1 MSSGTGDAPSQGG
14 RAPGRVWRSLGARLV
29 VWYVAVTLLSYL
41 ALAAI
46 VPLTVRAWVDDEG
59 QKTTQGALERY
70 RQALEVGGT
79 DALRSLFACDVPTD
93 ARFTLRLRDKA
104 NVELYRVSSDETSDQ
119 VGRVLTGESGDG
131 SSASRLPRGWHVAS
145 VAVSQDRQLE
155 MVRQDDAVLRSWGR
169 VRELSLLILLSGLI
183 SAIVGALV
191 ITRRSLRPVVDLATA
206 SQKIIDS
213 GDLTLRVPTRG
224 TADNLDQLA
233 SLFNRMLA
241 RNEALVR
248 AMRESLDNVAHDLR
262 TPLTRLR
269 AGAELA
275 LTGAPGAP
283 RPEDALAFA
292 IEESDRVLSMLTT
305 LMDITGAETGAMRLE
320 RKPEDLADI
329 ARESVELYDFV
340 ATERGVHLVTQLA
353 ANVRVN
359 VDRAR
364 VRQVCANLIDNA
376 IKYTPAGGHLEV
388 SVSGDGNTGILSVT
402 DNGVGIAPTD
412 LPRVWDRLYRGDHSR
427 TEHGLGLGLSLVK
440 AVVEA
445 HGGTV
450 SVTSKPGVGS
460 TFEVRF
466 ERVTGGSARRE
477 CLAGNDAGSCR

>member
-1 MSSGTGDAPSQGG
+1 M
-14 RAPGRVWRSLGARLV
+14 
-29 VWYVAVTLLSYL
+29 
-41 ALAAI
+41 
-46 VPLTVRAWVDDEG
+46 DDEG
-59 QKTTQGALERY
+59 QKTTEGALERY
-70 RQALEVGGT
+70 RQVLEVGGT
-79 DALRSLFACDVPTD
+79 DALRSLFACDIPPATS
-93 ARFTLRLRDKA
+93 FTLRLRDKA
-104 NVELYRVSSDETSDQ
+104 NVELYRVSSDDVSNR
-119 VGRVLTGESGDG
+119 VGRVLTVDSYG
-131 SSASRLPRGWHVAS
+131 STDLARLPRGWHIAS

-155 MVRQDDAVLRSWGR
+155 MVRRDDAVLRSWGR
-169 VRELSLLILLSGLI
+169 VRELSLLILLSGLL

-206 SQKIIDS
+206 SQRIIDS
-213 GDLTLRVPTRG
+213 GDLTLRVPTRE

-275 LTGAPGAP
+275 LTGASGAP
-283 RPEDALAFA
+283 PAEEALAGA

-305 LMDITGAETGAMRLE
+305 LMDITGAETGAMRLF

-340 ATERGVHLVTQLA
+340 ATERGVHLVTRLA

-388 SVSGDGNTGILSVT
+388 SVTEDGTSGIFSVT
-402 DNGVGIAPTD
+402 DNGVGIPPTD

-427 TEHGLGLGLSLVK
+427 AEHGLGLGLALVR

-445 HGGTV
+445 HGGSV
-450 SVTSKPGVGS
+450 RVTSELGAGS
-460 TFEVRF
+460 TFAVHF
-466 ERVTGGSARRE
+466 ELVTTGDGRITGDGAR
-477 CLAGNDAGSCR
+477 

>member
-1 MSSGTGDAPSQGG
+1 MSSATGDRPAGVS
-14 RAPGRVWRSLGARLV
+14 RAPGRVWRTLGARLAL
-29 VWYVAVTLLSYL
+29 WYVAVTLLSYV

-70 RQALEVGGT
+70 RQALEIGGT
-79 DALRSLFACDVPTD
+79 DALRSLFACDVPTE
-93 ARFTLRLRDKA
+93 ASFTLRLRDKA
-104 NVELYRVSSDETSDQ
+104 NVELYRVSSDEASDQ
-119 VGRVLTGESGDG
+119 VGRVLTRDGGDG
-131 SSASRLPRGWHVAS
+131 KGKARLPSGWHVAS

-155 MVRQDDAVLRSWGR
+155 MVRQDDAGLRSWGR
-169 VRELSLLILLSGLI
+169 VRELSLLILLSGLL

-206 SQKIIDS
+206 SQQIIDS
-213 GDLTLRVPTRG
+213 GDLTLRVATRG

-233 SLFNRMLA
+233 GLFNRMLA

-275 LTGAPGAP
+275 LTGANGAP
-283 RPEDALAFA
+283 RAEDALAGA

-305 LMDITGAETGAMRLE
+305 LMDITGAETGAMRLD

-340 ATERGVHLVTQLA
+340 ATERGVHLVTRLT

-388 SVSGDGNTGILSVT
+388 SVTADGDKGILAVT
-402 DNGVGIAPTD
+402 DNGVGIPTTD

-427 TEHGLGLGLSLVK
+427 AEHGLGLGLSLVK

-450 SVTSKPGVGS
+450 SVKSEPGVGS
-460 TFEVRF
+460 TFEVRL
-466 ERVTGGSARRE
+466 ELAKAGSSQAAQP
-477 CLAGNDAGSCR
+477 AGNDAGSWR

>member
-1 MSSGTGDAPSQGG
+1 MSSARGDAPKTPS
-14 RAPGRVWRSLGARLV
+14 RAPGRVWRSLGTRLAL
-29 VWYVAVTLLSYL
+29 WYVTVTLLSYV

-59 QKTTQGALERY
+59 QKTTEGALERY

-79 DALRSLFACDVPTD
+79 DALRSLFACDVSPP
-93 ARFTLRLRDKA
+93 ASFTLRLRDSA
-104 NVELYRVSSDETSDQ
+104 NVELYRVSSDETSDH
-119 VGRVLTGESGDG
+119 VGRRFTSDG
-131 SSASRLPRGWHVAS
+131 GAARLPRGWHVAS

-155 MVRQDDAVLRSWGR
+155 MVRQDDALLRSWGR
-169 VRELSLLILLSGLI
+169 VRELSLLILLSGLF

-206 SQKIIDS
+206 SQRIIES
-213 GDLTLRVPTRG
+213 GDLTQRVPTRG
-224 TADNLDQLA
+224 TTDNLDQLA
-233 SLFNRMLA
+233 SLFNGMLA
-241 RNEALVR
+241 RNETLVR

-275 LTGAPGAP
+275 LTGASGAP
-283 RPEDALAFA
+283 RPEEALAGA

-305 LMDITGAETGAMRLE
+305 LMDITGAETGAMRLD

-329 ARESVELYDFV
+329 ARESVALYDFV
-340 ATERGVHLVTQLA
+340 ATERGVHLVTRLT
-353 ANVRVN
+353 ANVLVN

-388 SVSGDGNTGILSVT
+388 SVTQDDRSGILAVS

-427 TEHGLGLGLSLVK
+427 AEHGLGLGLSLVK

-445 HGGTV
+445 HGGSV
-450 SVTSKPGVGS
+450 HVTSKPGAGS
-460 TFEVRF
+460 TFTVHF
-466 ERVTGGSARRE
+466 E
-477 CLAGNDAGSCR
+477 LAPPRG